1 LRNCTI
7 CTENAGYTGSIMS
20 RFFLDRA
27 LKSGKGYTYDVR
39 LAFERGYQHRKYLKI
54 PQ

>member
-7 CTENAGYTGSIMS
+7 CTRKCRITGSIMS
-20 RFFLDRA
+20 GFLSDRA
-27 LKSGKGYTYDVR
+27 LKSGKGNTYDLK
-39 LAFERGYQHRKYLKI
+39 LAFEEAYQHRKYLEI